1 MSMSALSLRLAA
13 YASRFQ
19 KGKLSVPPRKYDV
32 FLSFRGGDART
43 CFADFLYKSLS
54 ATGLRVFRDD
64 ASNQQTGPEVLQA
77 IRTCRIVIPIISQL
91 YAQSK
96 RCLRELTEIMD
107 CRTKH
112 GISVFPVFY
121 KVNVADLGRQ
131 CGNLR
136 KFEEA
141 LCEHEMQS
149 RREEVQEW
157 AEALCSLT
165 RIRGWMS
172 QAIANGHG
180 GKLVKM
186 VVAKVSSEVEMSWI
200 ERCSLFIES
209 AIHYFLDRKRRE
221 SKCQVFLSFR
231 GADTRYNL
239 AAFLYTSLVAEGI
252 QVFNDDDPSLI
263 GKDCVHE
270 IRNAIDHCKISIP
283 ILSSNYASSPWC
295 LEALAQMAECKR
307 TKGQM
312 ILPIFYKVD
321 TSHVRDVSH
330 SFGKYMLRHKEL
342 VDEITYERWER
353 VLREIGCSR
362 GWVSE
367 NIANGH
373 EAVLVKEVVKEVS
386 RLLDNPRAHDPLS
399 PSTEY

>member
-1 MSMSALSLRLAA
+1 MDALSRLQAACARAKGILRMV
-13 YASRFQ
+13 R
-19 KGKLSVPPRKYDV
+19 PKYDV
-32 FLSFRGGDART
+32 FLNCRGVDSHT
-43 CFADFLYKSLS
+43 CFPDFLYKSLS
-54 ATGLRVFRDD
+54 AAGLQVFRDD
-64 ASNQQTGPEVLQA
+64 AAFSVGNQQIGPEVLHA
-77 IRTCRIVIPIISQL
+77 IRTSRIVIPIISERSVH
-91 YAQSK
+91 SK

-107 CRTKH
+107 CRRKH
-112 GISVFPVFY
+112 GKSVFPIFY

-131 CGNLR
+131 CGNLPD
-136 KFEEA
+136 FEEA
-141 LCEHEMQS
+141 LCEHEMQG

-157 AEALCSLT
+157 VEALCSLT

-172 QAIANGHG
+172 QAIANGHE

-186 VVAKVSSEVEMSWI
+186 VVAKVLSELEMSWV
-200 ERCSLFIES
+200 ERSSMFIDS
-209 AIHYFLDRKRRE
+209 VSHYLSEKRRSQ
-221 SKCQVFLSFR
+221 SKCQVFLSLR

-283 ILSSNYASSPWC
+283 ILSSNYASSQWC
-295 LEALAQMAECKR
+295 LEDLAQMVECKR
-307 TKGQM
+307 TKGQT
-312 ILPIFYKVD
+312 ILPIFYKVK
-321 TSHVRDVSH
+321 TSHVRDLSH
-330 SFGKYMLRHKEL
+330 LFVKHMLRHKEM
-342 VDEITYERWER
+342 VDESTYERWER
-353 VLREIGCSR
+353 AVAEVGSSR

-373 EAVLVKEVVKEVS
+373 EAVLVKEVVEEVS
-386 RLLDNPRAHDPLS
+386 RLLNNPQTHDPPS